1 MTEVEKLQEKIEQME
16 RDRVRLLEEEV
27 RDLKNRKGEPEA
39 PEEKAE
45 RKRNELI
52 GAWFFFGILLIIIFA

>member
-27 RDLKNRKGEPEA
+27 RDLKNRKGEREA
-39 PEEKAE
+39 PKEKAE

-52 GAWFFFGILLIIIFA
+52 GAWFFFGILLIIIFS